1 MLSLRRRLLVVYH
14 YVAYIQFIHK
24 VLFHIAL
31 PVMIGAEVLNV
42 KILDRCILNSASMET
57 TESMS
62 LDLASKK
69 ILQGLLNTYR
79 DSRGD
84 I

>member
-1 MLSLRRRLLVVYH
+1 
-14 YVAYIQFIHK
+14 
-24 VLFHIAL
+24 
-31 PVMIGAEVLNV
+31 MIGAEVLKV

-62 LDLASKK
+62 LDRAPMK

-79 DSRGD
+79 DCRGD
-84 I
+84 IEPSLVCLIILLLDG